1 MGFEVVL
8 EADMRK
14 RGFGSQRYVATGK
27 ERPHISKSK
36 AVESEAAE
44 FLKLGESKFVP
55 YSELEGRRYIAFEN
69 LGYDFIITLYDVN
82 APKAYAI
89 RAFESKDI
97 VKELKAGIR
106 SMMTSMPN
114 IEARIIGLQSKE
126 EHAFLKGVMSLLL
139 KEGIRLIEVDL
150 FGDDIRH
157 IAIDL
162 KTGASYNMLLEDRIY
177 RPGELINKA
186 TIEDF
191 GRTLIKPEKA

>member
-27 ERPHISKSK
+27 ERPHLSKSK
-36 AVESEAAE
+36 AMASDAAE
-44 FLKLGESKFVP
+44 FVKLGESKFVP
-55 YSELEGRRYIAFEN
+55 YSEFAGRRYIAFEN
-69 LGYDFIITLYDVN
+69 LGYDFAITLYDVN

-89 RAFESKDI
+89 RDFESKKI
-97 VKELKAGIR
+97 VKELKAGIK
-106 SMMTSMPN
+106 SLMTSMPN

-126 EHAFLKGVMSLLL
+126 EHAFLKDALEVLA

-150 FGDDIRH
+150 FGDEIRH

-162 KTGASYNMLLEDRIY
+162 KTGASYNMLLEDRLY
-177 RPGELINKA
+177 RPGELLNRA
-186 TIEDF
+186 TIDDF
-191 GRTLIKPEKA
+191 SRTLIRPAKA